1 VASQV
6 LRRTRPLI
14 VILGLAASALVVP
27 ALAAATP
34 PNPAPAKPTAQPT
47 ISSVEKQLGALAM
60 QNSQLVETY
69 NQARITEAKR
79 AKAADSAGRASAQAK
94 AIYTESRREF
104 VRLIQAQ
111 YESSSVGGAAGAL
124 LDSNSNSNY
133 LDRLDTMNLVS
144 NQTAQT
150 VKQVK
155 GAKELAAAAEER
167 SQQLFADAKAQR
179 AAVGKKRV
187 DVQKQISKYKAL
199 LDQLNAQQR
208 ARLAKLH
215 GAVTDPNAI
224 KVDDGKK
231 TKTQSSGITI
241 SLTSSSSKAQAAV
254 KFALA
259 QIGKPYVFGA
269 SGPGSF
275 DCSGLTMAAWHK
287 GGVILPHSAAGQYSY
302 GHHVNRNQLQPG
314 DLIFFYQP
322 IGHVTIYIGDG
333 LMVSAPTEGEP
344 VQVVS
349 VASFNS
355 DYTGATRLT

>member
-1 VASQV
+1 MASQV

-14 VILGLAASALVVP
+14 VILGLAAGVLAVP

-34 PNPAPAKPTAQPT
+34 PKPAPAKPTTQPT
-47 ISSVEKQLGALAM
+47 ISSVEKQLGELAM
-60 QNSQLVETY
+60 QSSQLVETY
-69 NQARITEAKR
+69 NQARITETKR
-79 AKAADSAGRASAQAK
+79 ATAADSAAAAAARAEAS
-94 AIYTESRREF
+94 YTISRRQF

-124 LDSNSNSNY
+124 LDSNSDTNY

-144 NQTAQT
+144 NQTAET

-155 GAKELAAAAEER
+155 GAKERAAAAKTH

-187 DVQKQISKYKAL
+187 DVQKQIGKYKAL
-199 LDQLNAQQR
+199 LEKLNAQQR

-215 GAVTDPNAI
+215 GAVTDPKAI
-224 KVDDGKK
+224 QVDDGKK
-231 TKTQSSGITI
+231 ATTQSGITI
-241 SLTSSSSKAQAAV
+241 SLTGSSSKAQTAV

-259 QIGKPYVFGA
+259 QVGKPYVFGA
-269 SGPGSF
+269 SGPGAF

-287 GGVILPHSAAGQYSY
+287 AGVNLPHSAAHQYSY

-344 VQVVS
+344 VQVVP